1 MEFQQKFWTQKLR
14 WAPWLAGILCMCYRS
29 YGQEEVMSFMAPQGE
44 DNQKLH
50 IFPDLVPLCLF
61 LWRVLICIPNFN
73 NMTISLVAFRGT
85 FLMGIHCRGWRHG
98 FNPWV
103 RKIPWKRKW
112 QPSPIF
118 LPGKSHR
125 QRSLVGYSPKGCKE
139 LDMAEWL
146 SMDVIAFSEF
156 WVLLPNFET
165 CGWFWETHWVS
176 EILARLSSPEDC
188 LIWNSS
194 ETNSIDYSQM
204 ILLDTEK
211 IYINWQIII

>member
-1 MEFQQKFWTQKLR
+1 MESQQKFWTQKLR

-29 YGQEEVMSFMAPQGE
+29 YGQEEVTSFMAPQGE

-50 IFPDLVPLCLF
+50 IFPDLGPLCLF

-73 NMTISLVAFRGT
+73 NMIISLVAFRGT

-125 QRSLVGYSPKGCKE
+125 QRSLV
-139 LDMAEWL
+139 
-146 SMDVIAFSEF
+146 FSLYAISSGSKYWKAPTETDRIEF
-156 WVLLPNFET
+156 K
-165 CGWFWETHWVS
+165 
-176 EILARLSSPEDC
+176 ARLWY
-188 LIWNSS
+188 LIAGKSYKGHVNSGP
-194 ETNSIDYSQM
+194 QFFH
-204 ILLDTEK
+204 L
-211 IYINWQIII
+211 

>member
-1 MEFQQKFWTQKLR
+1 MESQQKFWTQKLR
-14 WAPWLAGILCMCYRS
+14 WAPWLAGILCMCYHS

-73 NMTISLVAFRGT
+73 NMIISLVAFRGT

-139 LDMAEWL
+139 WWKGNRQKGQGSPNGRNSLQVSDIFL
-146 SMDVIAFSEF
+146 SLKWQE
-156 WVLLPNFET
+156 
-165 CGWFWETHWVS
+165 
-176 EILARLSSPEDC
+176 
-188 LIWNSS
+188 
-194 ETNSIDYSQM
+194 ETNYRYFFPSLYKFKRRF
-204 ILLDTEK
+204 LLKYCVAIMTPGFT
-211 IYINWQIII
+211 WS